1 MESWQQNEAF
11 RSMDP
16 QKQNMIEQL
25 AASLH
30 GKKLTEALPLLTRWK
45 RTMQQENIQFTPE
58 ENQILTDIFSA
69 QLTPQQKKQFEFISP
84 RERRNSARR
93 LTSRASLFFGFPKAS
108 GVRGKR
114 A

>member
-16 QKQNMIEQL
+16 KKQKMIEQL
-25 AASLH
+25 AASLQ

-58 ENQILTDIFSA
+58 ENQILTEIFSA
-69 QLTPQQKKQFEFISP
+69 QLTPQQKKQFEFIKNAN
-84 RERRNSARR
+84 RKRN
-93 LTSRASLFFGFPKAS
+93 
-108 GVRGKR
+108 
-114 A
+114 

>member
-1 MESWQQNEAF
+1 MIFRKQPTGRYQKGMVLIMESWQQNEAY

-69 QLTPQQKKQFEFISP
+69 QLTPQQKKQFEFIKKAN
-84 RERRNSARR
+84 RNQ
-93 LTSRASLFFGFPKAS
+93 K
-108 GVRGKR
+108 
-114 A
+114 